1 MKVYKYDKNYN
12 YEIITIKPT
21 DIKTLSSEYIYFE
34 KLEGKV
40 KPFFDI
46 DIYNI
51 KHTPIEY
58 LNYYSIL
65 FKLIFPNGKIAISTS
80 HKKHIDNITYE
91 KLSFHFVINNY
102 EYELKELDEFVNKH
116 AILSIDN
123 NIDKTIYSLRPD
135 HYVVNFLGH
144 EKLAFR
150 LIYSYKS
157 HEDKRK
163 KIPYNYIDDLSKHVI
178 SLN

>member
-12 YEIITIKPT
+12 YEIININHI
-21 DIKTLSSEYIYFE
+21 DIKTLSNDYIYFE

-51 KHTPIEY
+51 QHEPNDY
-58 LNYYSIL
+58 LNYYNNL
-65 FKLIFPNGKIAISTS
+65 FNLIFPDGKIAISTS
-80 HKKHIDNITYE
+80 HKKYIDDITYE

-102 EYELKELDEFVNKH
+102 EYELKDLDDFVNKH
-116 AILSIDN
+116 PILSIDN
-123 NIDKTIYSLRPD
+123 NIDKTIYSPRPD

-144 EKLAFR
+144 EKLTFR
-150 LIYSYKS
+150 LLYSYKS
-157 HEDKRK
+157 YEDKRK
-163 KIPYNYIDDLSKHVI
+163 KIPYNYIEDLSKHVI
-178 SLN
+178 SLT